1 MDSKR
6 RILVVEDE
14 QHLAVGIK
22 FNLEAEGYTVDLVP
36 DGAAALKL
44 FDDAKNHFDL
54 VVLDLMMPGMSG
66 YAVCESLRE
75 SGHFMPILIL
85 SAKTLPEDRARGFDV
100 GADQYLTKPFDLD
113 ELISR
118 IKNLIARH
126 ENAAKIESSATPAQY
141 AFGQARINFDT
152 HEVTVDSK
160 SVRLTPLELKL
171 LGYFITNEGRVIP
184 RGELLEKVWDM
195 PAHLKTRAPDQIIR
209 RLRKTFEPKPESPVH
224 FLTIRDGGYRFV
236 ASP

>member
-1 MDSKR
+1 MEPKR

-14 QHLAVGIK
+14 EHLAVGIK
-22 FNLEAEGYTVDLVP
+22 FNLEAEGYAVQLVP
-36 DGAAALKL
+36 DGATALEL
-44 FDDAKNHFDL
+44 FDQADVNFDL
-54 VVLDLMMPGMSG
+54 IVLDLMMPGMSG

-118 IKNLIARH
+118 VKNLIARH
-126 ENAAKIESSATPAQY
+126 ESAANAESTGVPSPY
-141 AFGQARINFDT
+141 AFGNAEIDFDT
-152 HEVTVDSK
+152 HEVTVNSE

-184 RGELLEKVWDM
+184 RGELLEEVWDM

-209 RLRKTFEPKPESPVH
+209 RLRKTFEPSPETPVH

-236 ASP
+236 ATP